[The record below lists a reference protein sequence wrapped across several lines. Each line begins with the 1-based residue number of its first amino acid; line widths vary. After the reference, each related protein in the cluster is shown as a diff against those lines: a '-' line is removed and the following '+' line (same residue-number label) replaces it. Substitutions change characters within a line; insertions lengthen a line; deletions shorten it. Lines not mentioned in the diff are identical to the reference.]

1 MSARGEAEVN
11 PKNIVSQKVLEKAGF
26 RMEGLIR
33 QSVFIRGEWQDDYRC
48 SILRRDWKE
57 PKILKSN

>member
-11 PKNIVSQKVLEKAGF
+11 PKNIISQKVLEKAGF

-33 QSVFIRGEWQDDYRC
+33 KSVFIRGE
-48 SILRRDWKE
+48 
-57 PKILKSN
+57 